1 MNDIVLIKTNSD
13 NTDFRQLVILLD
25 KYLAVTDGD
34 EHAFYDQFNKVDAI
48 KEVIVAYKNET
59 PVGCGAIKPFSDTT
73 AEVKRMFVHPDFR
86 KQGIAA
92 KLLTELEQWAAA
104 LGFSECILET
114 GKRQTEAIAFYR
126 KMSYKVIPNYGQYIG
141 IDNSV
146 CMAKSLASS

>member
-1 MNDIVLIKTNSD
+1 MNNITLIRTNSD
-13 NTDFRQLVILLD
+13 NADFRQLVVLLD

-48 KEVIVAYKNET
+48 KEVIVGYKDQT
-59 PVGCGAIKPFSDTT
+59 PVGCGAIKPLSETT

-92 KLLTELEQWAAA
+92 KLLTELEQWAAS

-114 GKRQTEAIAFYR
+114 GKRQTEAIAFYQ
-126 KMSYKVIPNYGQYIG
+126 KVGYKVIPNYGQYIG
-141 IDNSV
+141 VENSV
-146 CMAKSLASS
+146 CMAKSLA